1 MHAYPKWKKILIVGA
16 SILLLTFMG
25 ISAGGRSSVTG
36 VENLVAEVV
45 YPIQKFFYGI
55 NQSIGARIEPI
66 AALYE
71 NARENEAL
79 KIEVDALR
87 AQVVSLTLEQRELIE
102 LRELKSA
109 LNYVEAAS
117 IDNYV
122 SASVLSKDPGNWYEN
137 FVIDA
142 GSRDG
147 VTKNSAVIN
156 GSGLVGMVYDVGTDW
171 AKVVTLIDKRSTI
184 SFSSLGI
191 LSPYDGQII
200 GSTDYVLR
208 GQIFDPTARISEG
221 DLLVT
226 SGLGLFPKG
235 IVIGE
240 IKERIEN
247 RDALLPEVV
256 VQPFVDFQSIKKVT
270 VIPAGAVGV
279 DTEAELET
287 EGEAESE

>member
-1 MHAYPKWKKILIVGA
+1 MHAYPKWKKIIIIAV

-25 ISAGGRSSVTG
+25 ISAGGRSSVSV
-36 VENLVAEVV
+36 VENLVAEVI

-55 NQSIGARIEPI
+55 NQSIGERIEPI
-66 AALYE
+66 AKVYK

-79 KIEVDALR
+79 KEEVESLR
-87 AQVVSLTLEQRELIE
+87 AQVVSLTLDQRELIE
-102 LRELKSA
+102 LRELKDA
-109 LNYVEAAS
+109 LRYVETES
-117 IDNYV
+117 IQNFV

-142 GSRDG
+142 GSEDG

-156 GSGLVGMVYDVGTDW
+156 GSGLVGMVYDVGTNW

-184 SFSSLGI
+184 SFSSVGI
-191 LSPYDGQII
+191 IAPYDGQII
-200 GSTDYVLR
+200 GSADHILR
-208 GQIFDPTARISEG
+208 GQIFDPTAKMSPG

-226 SGLGLFPKG
+226 SGLGIFPKG

-240 IKERIEN
+240 IKELIDN

-256 VQPFVDFQSIKKVT
+256 VEPFVDFQSVKKVM
-270 VIPAGAVGV
+270 VIPSASI
-279 DTEAELET
+279 DT
-287 EGEAESE
+287 GDESE

>member
-1 MHAYPKWKKILIVGA
+1 MHAYPKWKKIIIIAV

-25 ISAGGRSSVTG
+25 ISAGGRSSVSV

-55 NQSIGARIEPI
+55 NQSIGDRIEPI
-66 AALYE
+66 AEIYK

-79 KIEVDALR
+79 KEEVESLR
-87 AQVVSLTLEQRELIE
+87 AQVVSLTLDQRELIE
-102 LRELKSA
+102 LRELKGA
-109 LNYVEAAS
+109 LRYVETES
-117 IDNYV
+117 IQNFV

-142 GSRDG
+142 GSEDG

-184 SFSSLGI
+184 SFSSVGI
-191 LSPYDGQII
+191 IAPYDGQII
-200 GSTDYVLR
+200 GSADHILR
-208 GQIFDPTARISEG
+208 GQIFDPTAKMSPG

-226 SGLGLFPKG
+226 SGLGIFPKG

-240 IKERIEN
+240 IKELIDN

-256 VQPFVDFQSIKKVT
+256 VEPFVDFQSIKKVM
-270 VIPAGAVGV
+270 VIPSSAV
-279 DTEAELET
+279 DS
-287 EGEAESE
+287 EAESE

>member
-1 MHAYPKWKKILIVGA
+1 MHAYPKWKKIIIIMV

-25 ISAGGRSSVTG
+25 ISAGGRSSVSV

-55 NQSIGARIEPI
+55 NQSIGDRIEPV
-66 AALYE
+66 AELYK

-79 KIEVDALR
+79 KEEVETLR
-87 AQVVSLTLEQRELIE
+87 AQVVSLTLDQRELIE
-102 LRELKSA
+102 LRELKGA
-109 LNYVEAAS
+109 LRYVETES
-117 IDNYV
+117 IQDYV

-142 GSRDG
+142 GSEDG

-156 GSGLVGMVYDVGTDW
+156 GSGLVGMVYDVGTNW

-184 SFSSLGI
+184 SFSSVGI
-191 LSPYDGQII
+191 VAPYDGQII
-200 GSTDYVLR
+200 GSADHILR
-208 GQIFDPTARISEG
+208 GQIFDPTAKMMPG

-226 SGLGLFPKG
+226 SGLGIFPKG

-240 IKERIEN
+240 IKELIDN

-256 VQPFVDFQSIKKVT
+256 VEPFVDFQSVKKVM
-270 VIPAGAVGV
+270 VIPSAAV
-279 DTEAELET
+279 DTEAD
-287 EGEAESE
+287 SE

>member
-1 MHAYPKWKKILIVGA
+1 MHAYPKWKKIIIIAV

-25 ISAGGRSSVTG
+25 ISAGGRSSVSV
-36 VENLVAEVV
+36 VENLVAEVI

-55 NQSIGARIEPI
+55 NQSIGERIEPI
-66 AALYE
+66 AQVYK

-79 KIEVDALR
+79 KEEVESLR
-87 AQVVSLTLEQRELIE
+87 AQVVTLTLDQRELIE
-102 LRELKSA
+102 LRELKDA
-109 LNYVEAAS
+109 LRYVETES
-117 IDNYV
+117 IQNFV

-142 GSRDG
+142 GSEDG

-156 GSGLVGMVYDVGTDW
+156 GSGLVGMVYDVGTNW

-184 SFSSLGI
+184 SFSSVGI
-191 LSPYDGQII
+191 IAPYDGQII
-200 GSTDYVLR
+200 GSADHILR
-208 GQIFDPTARISEG
+208 GQIFDPTAKMSPG

-226 SGLGLFPKG
+226 SGLGIFPKG

-240 IKERIEN
+240 IKELIDN

-256 VQPFVDFQSIKKVT
+256 VEPFVDFQSVKKVM
-270 VIPAGAVGV
+270 VIPSASIDSG
-279 DTEAELET
+279 
-287 EGEAESE
+287 AESE

>member
-1 MHAYPKWKKILIVGA
+1 MHAYPKWKKIIIIIV

-25 ISAGGRSSVTG
+25 ISAGGRSSVSV

-55 NQSIGARIEPI
+55 NQSIGDRIEPI
-66 AALYE
+66 AELYK

-79 KIEVDALR
+79 KEEVESLR
-87 AQVVSLTLEQRELIE
+87 AQVVSLTLDQRELIE
-102 LRELKSA
+102 LRELKGA
-109 LNYVEAAS
+109 LRYVETES
-117 IDNYV
+117 IQNFV

-142 GSRDG
+142 GSEDG

-156 GSGLVGMVYDVGTDW
+156 GSGLVGMVYDVGTNW
-171 AKVVTLIDKRSTI
+171 SKVVTLIDKRSTI
-184 SFSSLGI
+184 SFSSVGI
-191 LSPYDGQII
+191 IAPYDGQII
-200 GSTDYVLR
+200 GSADHILR
-208 GQIFDPTARISEG
+208 GQIFDPTAKMSPG

-226 SGLGLFPKG
+226 SGLGIFPKG

-240 IKERIEN
+240 IKELIDN

-256 VQPFVDFQSIKKVT
+256 VEPFVDFQSIKKVM
-270 VIPAGAVGV
+270 VIPSVTV
-279 DTEAELET
+279 DTEAE
-287 EGEAESE
+287 SE